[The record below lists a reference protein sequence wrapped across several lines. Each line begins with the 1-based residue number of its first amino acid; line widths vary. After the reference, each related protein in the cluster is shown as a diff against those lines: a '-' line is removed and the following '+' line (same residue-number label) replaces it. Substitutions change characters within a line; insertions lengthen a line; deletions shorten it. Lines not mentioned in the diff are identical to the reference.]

1 MYSTSREDTTVNDPE
16 GQTISEKLNVIFR
29 DYLMG
34 YIMATRLDQ
43 LEEIL
48 NEVRSSPKDVPPETR
63 KRFWRIVREI
73 KRDPDPDPEE
83 IRKAAE
89 IRDILFE
96 IKRGRTLPLAPT
108 LTGMFLAGIFFSVI
122 PYLYLLTFPLD
133 WFSILSWSLDS
144 WWIFILRFITL
155 FLGITFFYPIGRL
168 IGSKYTGIKV
178 VGVCR
183 DDFYE
188 PTLKIDY
195 VTFLSTP
202 PPKRKWFYF
211 FGGIWTVIT
220 SIIYLIVGI
229 IIAMDFTGLLGA
241 MPLFLF
247 EAYVLLTGQATYRR
261 GEMGLF
267 NREKKI
273 ERAWRKNL
281 ATH

>member
-1 MYSTSREDTTVNDPE
+1 M
-16 GQTISEKLNVIFR
+16 SE
-29 DYLMG
+29 
-34 YIMATRLDQ
+34 RLDQ

-48 NEVRSSPKDVPPETR
+48 AEVSSSPKDIPPETR

-73 KRDPDPDPEE
+73 KRDPHPDPDE

-96 IKRGRTLPLAPT
+96 AKRGRTLPLAPT
-108 LTGMFLAGIFFSVI
+108 LAVMFLMGIVLSVI
-122 PYLYLLTFPLD
+122 PYMYLLSRPLD
-133 WFSILSWSLDS
+133 WFSILTWSLDS
-144 WWIFILRFITL
+144 WWIFILRFICV
-155 FLGITFFYPIGRL
+155 FIGVAFFYPIGRL

-183 DDFYE
+183 DDYYE
-188 PTLKIDY
+188 PTLKVDY

-211 FGGIWTVIT
+211 LGGIWTVIT
-220 SIIYLIVGI
+220 SLIYGIVGMI
-229 IIAMDFTGLLGA
+229 LAMDFTGIVGA
-241 MPLFLF
+241 SLFFLF
-247 EAYVLLTGQATYRR
+247 EAYVIVSGQATYKR

-267 NREKKI
+267 NRERKI

-281 ATH
+281 AKQ